1 MHLVNLLDSGLGCM
15 YSPVLLPLFFWKPH
29 WAKSPA
35 AATLEILYLSKV
47 SLIRGLSVA
56 LWKLVW
62 LRHKWRLLSSS
73 SILHF
78 FFSPEGDGLNFTPVY
93 ETPPHWCPLIP
104 LVTYYDSW
112 FQKASATMCVD
123 WVFNLLASKRRSE
136 HISHNGTHSSRW
148 PLLSPR
154 RLGGRRTDKEI
165 QCACVWVWV
174 SVSLWKEDT
183 EKKQKCLSEP
193 HSGHRPSFSRLLP
206 PSLSDKYHL
215 LFAANTFVAPYACVC
230 VSVW

>member
-1 MHLVNLLDSGLGCM
+1 MHCETLDQDVRTAPISCH
-15 YSPVLLPLFFWKPH
+15 FFWKPQ
-29 WAKSPA
+29 WTKSPA
-35 AATLEILYLSKV
+35 TATLEILYLSKA

-78 FFSPEGDGLNFTPVY
+78 FSPDGASLNFAPVY
-93 ETPPHWCPLIP
+93 ETCPHWRPLIP

-112 FQKASATMCVD
+112 FQKASATMCAD
-123 WVFNLLASKRRSE
+123 WMFNLLASKRRSE
-136 HISHNGTHSSRW
+136 DISHNGTHSSRW

-165 QCACVWVWV
+165 KCACVCVWV
-174 SVSLWKEDT
+174 CVCLCGKKIQKRNKSAYLSRTQVIAPPSAVS
-183 EKKQKCLSEP
+183 CL
-193 HSGHRPSFSRLLP
+193 
-206 PSLSDKYHL
+206 SLSDKYHL
-215 LFAANTFVAPYACVC
+215 LFAAKMKQHICCPVCMCVC
-230 VSVW
+230 VFVII